1 VNEVQKTLQQAL
13 GQNCTNYTREW
24 RIAVQYAR
32 LNMPP
37 AATL

>member
-1 VNEVQKTLQQAL
+1 MHKNIVTCIGREL
-13 GQNCTNYTREW
+13 NYTREW